1 MGNIFQTVQLKSPK
15 RSKFNLSHGRMLSCD
30 MGQLVPIL
38 VQEILPGDSFRVR
51 TEHAVR
57 FAPMLAPAMARVN
70 VKIENFFV
78 PNRLVWTDGEWEK
91 FITGGRLGTD
101 APAPPTLQMSVT
113 ADNLGLYDVG
123 RLWDHMGLPT
133 NPIGSGVSNP
143 QLISA
148 IPFRAYQ
155 LIYNE
160 YYRDQNL
167 SDPVLFATT
176 GGTVTDQDELARLLT
191 LRTRSWEKDY
201 FTSAL
206 PFAQR
211 GPAVLMPIE
220 GVGDVTYLNTSK
232 VLTSDG
238 VDAAVNTLVGTGSS
252 VAGDMAVERTGTSGF
267 ATSGRIENIDE
278 VTFDNTSI
286 TINDLR
292 RSVKLQEWLEKNAV
306 GGARYTEQLRA
317 HFDVVSDDA
326 RLQRPEY
333 LGGGTTPVVIS
344 EVLSTFQA
352 PDGEGNPQANMAGH
366 GVSVGGKNGFTRSFK
381 EHGYVITLMSI
392 LPRTSY
398 QQGIPRHMLRFDKF
412 DYAFPEFAHIGEQE
426 IKNGELY
433 YDFNGSGQDDTWGYQ
448 ARYAEYK
455 YTPSTTHGTLKTSL
469 SFWTMTRI
477 FTGLPPL
484 NAAFVQ
490 ADPTKRI
497 FAVDAEDPDV
507 EHLYV
512 QVYHKID
519 AIRPLPYYGTPEL

>member
-1 MGNIFQTVQLKSPK
+1 MFQSVQMKSPK
-15 RSKFNLSHGRMLSCD
+15 KSKFNLSHERKLSMD

-38 VQEILPGDSFRVR
+38 VQEILPGDSFRVH

-57 FAPMLAPAMARVN
+57 FAPMLAPVMARVN

-101 APAPPTLQMSVT
+101 NPAPPTLQMSVN
-113 ADNLGLYDVG
+113 ADNIGLYDVG

-133 NPIGSGVSNP
+133 NPTGAGVSNP

-167 SDPVLFATT
+167 SEPVAFATT
-176 GGTVTDQDELARLLT
+176 GGTVTDQDELFRLLT

-220 GVGDVTYLNTSK
+220 GSGSVTYK
-232 VLTSDG
+232 AVSDVYD
-238 VDAAVNTLVGTGSS
+238 VDGLPADPNLLI
-252 VAGDMAVERTGTSGF
+252 GTSGTL
-267 ATSGRIENIDE
+267 ASMAVNKTGTGVNGDQGRIENIDE
-278 VTFDNTSI
+278 ISFDNTTV

-381 EHGYVITLMSI
+381 EHGYVITLMSV

-426 IKNGELY
+426 IKNGELF
-433 YDFNGSGQDDTWGYQ
+433 YDFNGSDQDGTWGYQ

-455 YTPSTTHGTLKTSL
+455 YSPSTTHGTLKTSL
-469 SFWTMTRI
+469 AFWTMTRI
-477 FTGLPPL
+477 FSGLPAL
-484 NAAFVQ
+484 NASFVQ

-519 AIRPLPYYGTPEL
+519 ALRPLPYYGTPQL